1 VSTRSASW
9 SRPADRGSR
18 ALVAAC
24 AVCVFAAAWAA
35 LHLSIYSHYQ
45 IRDTPVYRYYG
56 ESTLHGQVPYR
67 DFDVEYPPAS
77 LPTFVLPALGS
88 PSGHAYRTRFGVLML
103 FCGFGM
109 LAAMAAALAALEA
122 DPLRAGTAL
131 AFAAVAPLALGSV
144 ILSRYDLWPAALAAA
159 ALAAL
164 CAGRDRLS
172 LAVLGLAV
180 AAKIYP
186 AVLAPLFVAHIWRR
200 RGPREAGVAAGLGV
214 AVLAAIYAP
223 FVVLSPGGVRHSVV
237 EQATRPLQIESLG
250 SAVLLAA
257 HHLFGLGL
265 TVETSHG
272 SQNLVGSLPDA
283 VGAAETA
290 LALAG
295 LAVLWLWFARQPRD
309 TESLVRASAAAV
321 CLFVAFGKVLSPQ
334 YMIWLVPLVPLVR
347 GRRGVAASA
356 ALGAALILTQLWF
369 PDRYWDL
376 VFGFGGF
383 ESALV
388 LARDLVLVALVAVL
402 VWPEQRSVTVTEARP
417 AGPRRS
423 DSHSAMAPAGRSE

>member
-1 VSTRSASW
+1 MSTRSASW
-9 SRPADRGSR
+9 SRPAERTGL
-18 ALVAAC
+18 ALLVAF
-24 AVCVFAAAWAA
+24 AVCALAVAWAV
-35 LHLSIYSHYQ
+35 LHLGIYSHYQ
-45 IRDTPVYRYYG
+45 IRDTPVYQDYG
-56 ESTLHGQVPYR
+56 RSILDGEVPYR

-109 LAAMAAALAALEA
+109 LAAMAAALAALGA
-122 DPLRAGTAL
+122 DALRAGTAL

-164 CAGRDRLS
+164 CAGRHRLS
-172 LAVLGLAV
+172 LTVLGLAV

-186 AVLAPLFVAHIWRR
+186 AVLAPLFVAHVWRR
-200 RGPREAGVAAGLGV
+200 RGPREAAVAAGLGV
-214 AVLAAIYAP
+214 AVVAAIYAP
-223 FVVLSPGGVRHSVV
+223 FVVLSPGGTWHSIV
-237 EQATRPLQIESLG
+237 EQTTRPLQIESLG

-290 LALAG
+290 LALTG
-295 LAVLWLWFARQPRD
+295 LAALWLWFALRPRD
-309 TESLVRASAAAV
+309 AETLVRASAAAV
-321 CLFVAFGKVLSPQ
+321 CVFVAFGKVLSPQ
-334 YMIWLVPLVPLVR
+334 YLIWLLPLVPLVR
-347 GRRGVAASA
+347 GRRGVVAGTV
-356 ALGAALILTQLWF
+356 LGAALVLTQLWF
-369 PDRYWDL
+369 PDHYWDL
-376 VFGFGGF
+376 VFTFGGY

-388 LARDLVLVALVAVL
+388 LVRDLVLLLLLAVL
-402 VWPEQRSVTVTEARP
+402 VLPLSSVTRDGDSGRDPSGRGLRRP
-417 AGPRRS
+417 ELG
-423 DSHSAMAPAGRSE
+423 